1 MATEYTSGSIH
12 FSGLGSDTDFTT
24 MIEQLKRLESN
35 QKARFTLW
43 QADWNR
49 RIDAFQTLNSAMLTL
64 NSKLNSMNT
73 ISKFLV
79 KVAGSSNESVLS
91 ATAGGNAQ
99 NNSYKVQV
107 NKLAT
112 NCSYTYQGQTFSSTS
127 ETVNASNSTQ
137 NFIYT
142 YKGKTVNI
150 AVGANASM
158 QQFINQI
165 NNDANNPGV
174 RASLVK
180 NGSEYI
186 FQLQG
191 MDTGASS
198 TLTISPFSS
207 QALKIKPPSSA
218 SSGWET
224 GANTTRTI
232 SESRFGSANT
242 VINLSG
248 ADQTFTFNYGNSSH
262 SVTVADGGTLTDLAN
277 SINSS
282 NSNVRAEICKD
293 SKGYYLQMTGLDPS
307 INGAP
312 QIDAGSSNLLAL
324 APTPATPNSVWNS
337 ASTTFTASNLQFA
350 SANSVVNNS
359 GVAQDFVFNFNGNK
373 HTVSIAAGATLTDM
387 QQAINDFATANSLK
401 LQANITCEGPNNYKF
416 SLANTAAGSTSV
428 PSIDAS
434 SSAVLGFNY
443 TGSWQQNTSAKSTT
457 YSTQFASG
465 SAVINTS
472 GASQTFA
479 FNYNGTTN
487 TVNLADG
494 ATLDDLV
501 NAINGLGISGL
512 NASLATTSGKVTL
525 KIQGTDAT
533 PTIAA
538 SSSRQLAVGPGSW
551 SAQSSTLTYGAEL
564 SASSVVNNSGANQT
578 FSYTYKGTTRSVTL
592 ADGATM
598 QELLDAIN
606 NDPANAGVVEAAI
619 SSNGQFTLKG
629 IDTKPEAP
637 MIADGSSRELLIV
650 PPVGWGNVKN
660 GASSTL
666 DKTFTSDS
674 AVINNSGSS
683 QKFSYTYGGKTITVD
698 VPNNATL
705 ADLADIINKDS
716 NNNGVIAALQLTDSG
731 EYAFKLTGVNL
742 GVPAPTVAANSSRQL
757 EIMPPDCQYDSSKP
771 VPVSSFSTLFN
782 SGSDVINSSGSP
794 QKLVFEYQNKV
805 QSLTVPDGAT
815 LDDVVGLIN
824 SSGLSIRANLLDEG
838 GQKKLQLWGTDPGAT
853 MPPMLSISSSK
864 DLAITPPDIGSDGWF
879 VQLCSNAQLKLND
892 WPVGDNWIESES
904 NSPNE
909 VIDGVTLNLKQPGTS
924 QITVTTGSDQI
935 KEQVVALVDA
945 LNTVRVL
952 IKDLTKVDEAKEV
965 EKDITKSASA
975 FAAQM
980 GSILTGNYGVQLLSS
995 KLKTTTASAAQ
1006 GFQYQTTAADGLI
1019 HGDLFTSLSQ
1029 VGINT
1034 VSDTKDPNFGM
1045 LTIDEAKLDAAL
1057 ARDAQAVAE
1066 LFAADNVANT
1076 DSSDFAFAS
1085 YITGTT
1091 KPGVYEVKYNI
1102 DANGNVVNATI
1113 GGYEASYDAETGQ
1126 LTSKKGPAQGLA
1138 ININNTQEGT
1148 YKGAV
1153 TLKMGKIGELAAL
1166 TKELNSDEGI
1176 LSILK
1181 RNYQD
1186 ISDGIQKKIDKEEER
1201 LVLWERTMRNKFA
1214 RLETT
1219 LTRYNGLQKQLESQI
1234 KQLGSGSSK

>member
-127 ETVNASNSTQ
+127 DVVNSSNSTQ
-137 NFIYT
+137 NFVYT

-150 AVGANASM
+150 AVGANASV

-174 RASLVK
+174 RASLIK

-191 MDTGASS
+191 MDTGTSS

-224 GANTTRTI
+224 GSNTTRTV

-242 VINLSG
+242 VINLTG
-248 ADQTFTFNYGNSSH
+248 ANQTFSYNYGGTSH
-262 SVTVADGGTLTDLAN
+262 DVVVADGGTLTDLAN
-277 SINSS
+277 GINAS
-282 NSNVRAEICKD
+282 NGNVRAEICKD
-293 SKGYYLQMTGLDPS
+293 SRGYYLQMTGLDPS
-307 INGAP
+307 VSGAP
-312 QIDAGSSNLLAL
+312 QIDAASSNLLAL
-324 APTPATPNSVWNS
+324 TPTPATPENVWTS
-337 ASTTFTASNLQFA
+337 AGTTFTASNLQFA
-350 SANSVVNNS
+350 SADTVVNNTS
-359 GVAQDFVFNFNGNK
+359 AAQDFVINFNGNK
-373 HTVSIAAGATLTDM
+373 HTISIDPGAKLSDM
-387 QQAINDFATANSLK
+387 QQAINDFATANSLQ
-401 LQANITCEGPNNYKF
+401 LQANVTCDGVNNYRL
-416 SLANTAAGSTSV
+416 SLSNTAPGATSV
-428 PSIDAS
+428 PTIDAS

-443 TGSWQQNTSAKSTT
+443 TGSWQQNATTKTAT

-465 SAVINTS
+465 SAIINTS
-472 GASQTFA
+472 GANQTFD
-479 FNYNGTTN
+479 FNYNGTTQSV
-487 TVNLADG
+487 TLADG

-501 NAINGLGISGL
+501 TAINDLGISGL
-512 NASLATTSGKVTL
+512 SASLATASGKVSL

-533 PTIAA
+533 PAIAA
-538 SSSRQLAVGPGSW
+538 TSSRLLSVGPGSW
-551 SAQSSTLTYGAEL
+551 SAQSSTLTYGPEL
-564 SASSVVNNSGANQT
+564 SAASVLNSSGTNQT
-578 FSYTYKGTTRSVTL
+578 FSYTYKGATRSVTL
-592 ADGATM
+592 ADGASM
-598 QELLDAIN
+598 QDLLDAIN
-606 NDPANAGVVEAAI
+606 NDPANAGVLEAAI
-619 SSNGQFTLKG
+619 SSKGQFTLKG
-629 IDTKPEAP
+629 IDAKPQAP
-637 MIADGSSRELLIV
+637 MISDASSRELLLT
-650 PPVGWGNVKN
+650 PPVGWGSVKN
-660 GASSTL
+660 GAASTL
-666 DKTFTSDS
+666 DKVFTADND
-674 AVINNSGSS
+674 VINNSGSS
-683 QKFSYTYGGKTITVD
+683 QKFSYTYGGKLMTVD
-698 VPNNATL
+698 VPAGATL
-705 ADLADIINKDS
+705 AELTDIINKDP
-716 NNNGVIAALQLTDSG
+716 NNNGVMASLELSASG
-731 EYAFKLTGVNL
+731 EYAFKLIGVNPGAAAP
-742 GVPAPTVAANSSRQL
+742 GVAPNSSRQL

-771 VPVSSFSTLFN
+771 VPVSSFNTLFS
-782 SGSDVINSSGSP
+782 SGSDTVNSSGEP

-815 LDDVVGLIN
+815 LDDVVNLIN

-864 DLAITPPDIGSDGWF
+864 DLAITPPNIGSDGWF
-879 VQLCSNAQLKLND
+879 VQTCSNAQLKLND
-892 WPVGDNWIESES
+892 WPTGDAWIESES

-909 VIDGVTLNLKQPGTS
+909 IIEGVTLNLKEPGTS
-924 QITVTTGSDQI
+924 QITITTGSTQI

-945 LNTVRVL
+945 LNTVRVM

-995 KLKTTTASAAQ
+995 KLKTATASSAQ
-1006 GFQYQTTAADGLI
+1006 GFQYQSTSSDGLI

-1029 VGINT
+1029 IGINT
-1034 VSDTKDPNFGM
+1034 ISDTKDPNFGL

-1057 ARDAQAVAE
+1057 ARDAQSVAE

-1091 KPGVYEVKYNI
+1091 KPGVYEVKYSI
-1102 DANGNVVNATI
+1102 DADGNVTNATI
-1113 GGYEASYDAETGQ
+1113 GGYEASYDTKTGQ
-1126 LTSKKGPAQGLA
+1126 LTAKKGPAQGLA
-1138 ININNTQEGT
+1138 VNINNTQEGA

-1166 TKELNSDEGI
+1166 TKDLNSDEGI

-1181 RNYQD
+1181 KNYQN
-1186 ISDGIQKKIDKEEER
+1186 ISDNIQKKIDKEEER

-1214 RLETT
+1214 RLEST

-1234 KQLGSGSSK
+1234 KQLGSGSK